1 VAEYTQESPKRA
13 TLSTDGRGCVARSL
27 KKRAT
32 ERHFNPHQTSFL
44 RVSLGR
50 QWSENQMLRT
60 GGYIIQKNLCTK
72 GKTSAYNL
80 SNKHCIH
87 DKTKLTGKKN
97 KQGKKRKEGPSSPSS
112 PCDSKTPTDRER
124 TKEQRWVGKYTYRSE
139 EGPTSPSS
147 PCASIK
153 LTDHRFGRIKT

>member
-97 KQGKKRKEGPSSPSS
+97 KQGKKTNRGKKQTGEKKTNRGKKQTGEKKKRRTILALFPVRRQDAHGP
-112 PCDSKTPTDRER
+112 
-124 TKEQRWVGKYTYRSE
+124 
-139 EGPTSPSS
+139 
-147 PCASIK
+147 IK
-153 LTDHRFGRIKT
+153 NKRAKMGGEVYVPK